1 MGSPAVVHE
10 LRRLDTMPYD
20 ELPKVVFKEEVK
32 FLYDDRER
40 LRRQLE
46 RQEETHKLKLRGIKL
61 GLAHLRDA
69 AMRHRNYVVTTKS
82 VNQQGYE
89 ELINIL
95 NGLVRSIKI

>member
-1 MGSPAVVHE
+1 MGSPAIVHE

-46 RQEETHKLKLRGIKL
+46 RQEEAHKLQLRGIKL
-61 GLAHLRDA
+61 ALAHLRDA
-69 AMRHRNYVVTTKS
+69 AMRHRNFVVTTKKA
-82 VNQQGYE
+82 NQQGYE
-89 ELINIL
+89 ELVNIL
-95 NGLVRSIKI
+95 NGIVRSIKV